1 MISLSQVN
9 GHCHTEGGGG
19 GTWKASVLSVLN
31 LEKMSGTKETVG
43 NNDVSVVKRPGLTL
57 Q

>member
-9 GHCHTEGGGG
+9 GHCHTEGG

>member
-43 NNDVSVVKRPGLTL
+43 NNDVSVVSGPV
-57 Q
+57 